1 MKIWK
6 NTSTLNSYDKGL
18 DFTED
23 KKDADVAL
31 IGSKSIELFD
41 FPNLK
46 GIFRAG
52 IGKDNVPETEAL
64 KKNILVRYPSKK
76 TINIIYNETASYTC
90 NLIFRM
96 MYNKIGKID
105 PWIKND
111 RKALFDKSL
120 LVIGSG
126 NIGSRVALL
135 MKPFMKIL
143 TFDILN
149 NNNIELPALLK
160 KADCVTIH
168 IPKNNSN
175 ESFMNLEKLKMMKD
189 NSCLINTA
197 RGHIV
202 DEEALYFEIKSGRL
216 TAAFDVFWNEPY
228 NGKLK
233 KYHPE
238 KFFMSP
244 HIASTCTEFL
254 EGCRAGLD
262 RLIKDIEND

>member
-6 NTSTLNSYDKGL
+6 NTSTLNGYDEGL
-18 DFTED
+18 DFTNNE
-23 KKDADVAL
+23 KKADIAL
-31 IGSKSIELFD
+31 LGSKKIELSSFV
-41 FPNLK
+41 NLK

-52 IGKDNVPETEAL
+52 IGKDNVPESEAF

-76 TINIIYNETASYTC
+76 TINTIFNETAAYTC

-96 MYNKIGKID
+96 MYNNIGKID
-105 PWIKND
+105 PWVKND

-126 NIGSRVALL
+126 NIGSRVASL
-135 MKPFMKIL
+135 MKPFMNVS

-149 NNNIELPALLK
+149 NKNIELPALLN
-160 KADCVTIH
+160 KADCVTLH

-175 ESFMNLEKLKMMKD
+175 ESFMNHEKLKMMKD
-189 NSCLINTA
+189 NSSLVNTA
-197 RGHIV
+197 RGQIV
-202 DEEALYFEIKSGRL
+202 DEDALFLEIKSGRL

-233 KYHPE
+233 KFHPE

-244 HIASTCTEFL
+244 HIASTCSEFL
-254 EGCRAGLD
+254 EGCREGLD
-262 RLIKDIEND
+262 SLIKDIGND